1 MKFFAY
7 SLIILVLILILPA
20 ANAQTTPDWIKNTAG
35 WWADDQISETEFV
48 NAIEFL
54 VNNGIIVVSDTKQS
68 ESQANGVPDWIKNT
82 AGWWADDQI
91 SETEFVNAIEFL
103 VNVGIINIEQ
113 DNKCV
118 NYMSNYFNDKQKI
131 DQTCKEHK
139 SSIPTELI
147 PYEVK
152 LNFNS
157 DGFRGE
163 EFSKEKSSN
172 TYRIFMVGGSTMLG
186 AETTNDTTI
195 PSILQKMLDK
205 QNLNLEIEV
214 INAGIS
220 GGNTSTEVELIKSKL
235 VNYNPDLIIMYDGW
249 NDISADY
256 PIEGTVNKW
265 MYVCALGYENQ
276 FDVIITLQPLAG
288 FGNKILT
295 EQEKINSLTGKDHNG
310 YQLLQAKSSY
320 DYLERQLRILSNS
333 AESQLGQGSCLMH
346 DLRDTFDD
354 VSGPIYWDQGHLLQA
369 GNLILAE
376 KFFELTMEKI
386 DSSFTP
392 DKKIT
397 KIISEYNSISVISYL
412 LDKIGITDETF
423 QNELKE
429 VSAVPIDKGDYF
441 ELKDK
446 FGIDGILVGKDLR
459 NIDLTT
465 IVLDGQD
472 LTGANLSGHD
482 LRNIDLTNTII
493 RDADLSY
500 TNLEGKNFSGIDLR
514 GIDFSNAEMQNVDF
528 RDAKFSKTIQLTSLD
543 GKCVDEDPFTNVY
556 KNFNCIGTIV
566 QNESIRTN
574 FSNADLTNAKFGN
587 IENVNEQFL
596 FFIDFSNATLT
607 NANFSNT
614 LVIGNNFN
622 NAVLDGV
629 SAKHLFLL
637 ESNFTNSEMNNFE
650 ISESWFQSVSF
661 NDANL
666 TYGIF
671 DTMNFINL
679 DFTNTDLE
687 GTNISNIEQYGNNN
701 YNCKN
706 NIICN

>member
-1 MKFFAY
+1 MKSTIFFV
-7 SLIILVLILILPA
+7 SIIIMFFLILPA

-186 AETTNDTTI
+186 AEVDNNSTI
-195 PSILQKMLDK
+195 PSILQKMFDSH
-205 QNLNLEIEV
+205 NLEVEI

-220 GGNTSTEVELIKSKL
+220 GGNSITELTLIESKL

-256 PIEGTVNKW
+256 PISGIINNYELDCEV
-265 MYVCALGYENQ
+265 ALEND
-276 FDVIITLQPLAG
+276 FELIIAQQPIAG
-288 FGNKILT
+288 FGNKSLT
-295 EQEKINSLTGKDHNG
+295 FQEKINSLTGKDHNG

-320 DYLERQLRILSNS
+320 DYLAKELEILENVVNQNFG
-333 AESQLGQGSCLMH
+333 EICTTY
-346 DLRDTFDD
+346 DLRDIFDNTNGS
-354 VSGPIYWDQGHLLQA
+354 VYYDQGHVMHT

-376 KFFELTMEKI
+376 KFFEISMKKI
-386 DSSFTP
+386 DPLFVSDGKFRE
-392 DKKIT
+392 
-397 KIISEYNSISVISYL
+397 IISEYNSISVISYL

-528 RDAKFSKTIQLTSLD
+528 RDAIISKTIQLAGVNCID
-543 GKCVDEDPFTNVY
+543 KDEFLNKI
-556 KNFNCIGTIV
+556 KNFNCAKIV
-566 QNESIRTN
+566 VENEEIRTSFN
-574 FSNADLTNAKFGN
+574 NANLQDTKFGN
-587 IENVNEQFL
+587 TDLKISQMFH
-596 FFIDFSNATLT
+596 FIDFSNSDLT
-607 NANFSNT
+607 NSNISNA
-614 LVIGNNFN
+614 LIIGTKFN
-622 NAVLDGV
+622 NAVLDDITLNNIFAIQT
-629 SAKHLFLL
+629 SFNNAQIK
-637 ESNFTNSEMNNFE
+637 NFNILN
-650 ISESWFQSVSF
+650 SWFQSVSF
-661 NDANL
+661 NDANMTNGNL
-666 TYGIF
+666 DRFTLVDVEFIDTDLY
-671 DTMNFINL
+671 DTMIGENL
-679 DFTNTDLE
+679 
-687 GTNISNIEQYGNNN
+687 SVGNNN
-701 YNCKN
+701 LNCKN
-706 NIICN
+706 NAICSE

>member
-528 RDAKFSKTIQLTSLD
+528 RDAIISKTIQLAGVNCID
-543 GKCVDEDPFTNVY
+543 KDEFLNKI
-556 KNFNCIGTIV
+556 KNFNCAKIV
-566 QNESIRTN
+566 VENEEIRTSFN
-574 FSNADLTNAKFGN
+574 NANLQDTKFGN
-587 IENVNEQFL
+587 TDLKISQMFH
-596 FFIDFSNATLT
+596 FIDFSNSDLT
-607 NANFSNT
+607 NSNISNA
-614 LVIGNNFN
+614 LIIGTKFN
-622 NAVLDGV
+622 NAVLDDITLNNIFAIQT
-629 SAKHLFLL
+629 SFNNAQIK
-637 ESNFTNSEMNNFE
+637 NFNILN
-650 ISESWFQSVSF
+650 SWFQSVSF
-661 NDANL
+661 NDANMTNGNL
-666 TYGIF
+666 DRFTLVDVEFIDTDLY
-671 DTMNFINL
+671 DTMIGENL
-679 DFTNTDLE
+679 
-687 GTNISNIEQYGNNN
+687 SVGNNN
-701 YNCKN
+701 LNCKN
-706 NIICN
+706 NAICSE